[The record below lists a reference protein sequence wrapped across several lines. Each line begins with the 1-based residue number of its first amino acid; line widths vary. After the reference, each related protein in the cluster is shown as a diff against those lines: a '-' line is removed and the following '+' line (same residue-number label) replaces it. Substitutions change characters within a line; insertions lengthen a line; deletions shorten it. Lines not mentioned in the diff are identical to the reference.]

1 MTEQIGRLQAN
12 QEHQKEAILSL
23 ERYKWHHIGLT
34 VSGIVFSAVVL
45 IGVGGMYFS
54 LDNKL
59 SVVEYKLESRI
70 VAVENRIAAVENKLE
85 NRIAD
90 VEQQMATGFAELKV
104 LITKKQNG
112 AEVTAFTRH

>member
-23 ERYKWHHIGLT
+23 ERFKWHHIGLT

-59 SVVEYKLESRI
+59 S
-70 VAVENRIAAVENKLE
+70 AVEDKLDSRIAAVEKQVV
-85 NRIAD
+85 A
-90 VEQQMATGFAELKV
+90 VEKQVVAVEKQMTTGFAELKV
-104 LITKKQNG
+104 LISGLQNG
-112 AEVTAFTRH
+112 TELTALTRH